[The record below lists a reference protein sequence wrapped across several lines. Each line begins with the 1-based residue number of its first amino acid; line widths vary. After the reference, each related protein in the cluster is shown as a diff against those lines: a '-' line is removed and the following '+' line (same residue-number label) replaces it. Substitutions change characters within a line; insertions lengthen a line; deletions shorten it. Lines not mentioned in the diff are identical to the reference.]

1 MEKISYVYE
10 QMNEIHDLSSTD
22 FKTYL
27 VSTSSMP
34 EFVLG
39 AGEEK
44 INETESLLQ
53 GENMLNIMWLSAKT
67 GESGVIMS
75 PQSISC
81 RDK

>member
-1 MEKISYVYE
+1 
-10 QMNEIHDLSSTD
+10 
-22 FKTYL
+22 
-27 VSTSSMP
+27 MP

-67 GESGVIMS
+67 GESEVLMS